1 MRDWQCFLG
10 TSAVARVLDSF
21 SRPSPAAVPSHS
33 RPIFDP
39 YDDEDDAEARAS
51 AEALE
56 GEALGDEDEAA
67 GGDEA
72 PDDPSLDD
80 DFPLGDG
87 VADVTAVVWCP
98 YCGEPNEVA
107 VDPGGGS
114 AQEYVEDCAVCCQ
127 PWRVTVAYGA
137 DGSAHVTA
145 EAADV

>member
-1 MRDWQCFLG
+1 M
-10 TSAVARVLDSF
+10 
-21 SRPSPAAVPSHS
+21 PPHS

-39 YDDEDDAEARAS
+39 FDDEDDP
-51 AEALE
+51 EALAPAADAG
-56 GEALGDEDEAA
+56 GEDDPALDDPALGHSLRSGQARLEEDDLLEDLLEA
-67 GGDEA
+67 
-72 PDDPSLDD
+72 

-107 VDPGGGS
+107 VDPGGGA

-137 DGSAHVTA
+137 DGSAQVTA
-145 EAADV
+145 EAADA